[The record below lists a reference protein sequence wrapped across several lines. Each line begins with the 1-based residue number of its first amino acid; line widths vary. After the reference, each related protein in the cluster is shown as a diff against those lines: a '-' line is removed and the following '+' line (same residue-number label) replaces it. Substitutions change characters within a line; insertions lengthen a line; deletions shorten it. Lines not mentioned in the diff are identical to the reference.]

1 MTVCLV
7 VAGVHA
13 KKNKLK
19 GELTVALEFLK
30 KLCHQHG
37 ILAAGDADGDPV
49 PVLNL
54 PVFDDGARKGVEKIT
69 VKMSLL
75 QRKLNVFTKLAVP
88 RLSGDG
94 MKCPRTIAAGKAL
107 RSKAK
112 ILQLFRKLS
121 GHGSVFAVQD
131 DAFVFGKRRKAVSFR
146 IFAHLSGRK
155 KNAARD
161 KAVLV
166 VALFPGVHQNII
178 IGTELIQLRGRYF
191 ERQFG
196 SVVLCHHENKP
207 FCFKKSCS
215 GQLSDFVL
223 SFIVTVSACLRKG
236 EFPMTGNLFHPD
248 TLRFAGNLRKSKTE
262 FCTNLAP
269 IFEGIFCSRH
279 PTFFKHSS
287 V

>member
-1 MTVCLV
+1 M
-7 VAGVHA
+7 
-13 KKNKLK
+13 
-19 GELTVALEFLK
+19 ALEFLE

-54 PVFDDGARKGVEKIT
+54 PVFDDGAREGVEKIT

-75 QRKLNVFTKLAVP
+75 QRKLNAFTKLAV
-88 RLSGDG
+88 LGLLGDG
-94 MKCPRTIAAGKAL
+94 MKCPCTIAAGKTL

-131 DAFVFGKRRKAVSFR
+131 NALVFGKRRKAVSFG
-146 IFAHLSGRK
+146 IFAHLLRRK
-155 KNAARD
+155 QNAARD

-166 VALFPGVHQNII
+166 VALFSGVHQNII
-178 IGTELIQLRGRYF
+178 IGAELIQLRGRYF

-196 SVVLCHHENKP
+196 YVVLCHNENKP

-236 EFPMTGNLFHPD
+236 EFPMTENLFHRGP
-248 TLRFAGNLRKSKTE
+248 LRSAGNLRKSKTE